1 MSFKNELDR
10 SQAGGEDHDAL
21 ALDPALKA
29 ALDNFRQSVHSWSE
43 AAYNRPRMQVASRR
57 RLWRLATGWAL
68 GCVLVAGAVSGG
80 VYGRHLKQARAEA
93 VLEAEHQRQLAAD
106 REAEE
111 LMADVDSDI
120 SRQVPSAMEPLA
132 QLMAE
137 DESNISTGKKKRN

>member
-1 MSFKNELDR
+1 MSFKDELDR
-10 SQAGGEDHDAL
+10 SQAGGEEHDAL

-29 ALDNFRQSVHSWSE
+29 ALANFRLSVHAWSE
-43 AAYNRPRMQVASRR
+43 AAYSRPRTPVAPRR
-57 RLWRLATGWAL
+57 KVWRTAAGWAL
-68 GCVLVAGAVSGG
+68 GCVLVAAGVSGG
-80 VYGRHLKQARAEA
+80 VYERHLNQARVAA
-93 VLEAEHQRQLAAD
+93 ALEAEHQRQLAAD

-137 DESNISTGKKKRN
+137 DESK

>member
-1 MSFKNELDR
+1 MSFKDELDR
-10 SQAGGEDHDAL
+10 SQTGGEEHDAL

-29 ALDNFRQSVHSWSE
+29 ALANFRLSVHAWSE
-43 AAYNRPRMQVASRR
+43 AEYNRPRMAAPVAPRLK
-57 RLWRLATGWAL
+57 LWRMAAGCAL
-68 GCVLVAGAVSGG
+68 GCALIAGGVSGG
-80 VYGRHLKQARAEA
+80 VYERHLKQARVAA
-93 VLEAEHQRQLAAD
+93 ALEAEHQRQLAAD

-137 DESNISTGKKKRN
+137 DESK